1 MLSNVRNGSH
11 LAARPIGAVNRL
23 TPAFDRL
30 FEDFFAPIESSSW
43 SSLPLSMWEDD
54 NHIYL
59 EVDAP
64 GMTENDIEVSVHN
77 GEMIIQGE
85 RKCERKQG
93 GYDTRTYGRFEQ
105 RITLPSAVDADKVEA
120 RLANGVLSLTLPK
133 SEEAKPRRVPLKVE
147 NGQ

>member
-1 MLSNVRNGSH
+1 MLSNVRNGSA
-11 LAARPIGAVNRL
+11 LAARPSSAANRL

-30 FEDFFAPIESSSW
+30 FEDFFAPIETAAW

-54 NHIYL
+54 NQVYL

-85 RKCERKQG
+85 RKCERRHG
-93 GYDTRTYGRFEQ
+93 VYDTRTYGRFEQ
-105 RITLPSAVDADKVEA
+105 RITLPSAVDAEKVEA
-120 RLANGVLSLTLPK
+120 RLANGVLSVTLPK
-133 SEEAKPRRVPLKVE
+133 SEEAKPRRIALKT
-147 NGQ
+147 Q